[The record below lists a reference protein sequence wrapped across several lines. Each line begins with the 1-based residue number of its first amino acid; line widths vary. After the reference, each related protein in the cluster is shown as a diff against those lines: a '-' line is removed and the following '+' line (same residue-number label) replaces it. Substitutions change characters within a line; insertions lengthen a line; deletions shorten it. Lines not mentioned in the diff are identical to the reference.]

1 MEINSLRVGD
11 IDIIPVKSVRNLWAW
26 FDENMSM
33 DVHVG
38 KVCGKVF
45 RGLYKIRQIRK
56 FLSIESTKIQLHAF
70 VTSHLDYCNALLVGI
85 PQYQIQRLQ
94 KVLNVAARMTCLT
107 PKVAHITPVL
117 MNLHWL
123 PIKFRVEFKITL
135 PVFKAL
141 HGVAPCYVRAL
152 LSFQYEG
159 RSDDLSLLQVPRTN
173 TKTLGDR
180 AFKYAA
186 PSIRNMLPISV
197 RQCKT
202 LDSFKAQLKTFL
214 FRKAF
219 NITF

>member
-1 MEINSLRVGD
+1 M
-11 IDIIPVKSVRNLWAW
+11 
-26 FDENMSM
+26 FD
-33 DVHVG
+33 
-38 KVCGKVF
+38 
-45 RGLYKIRQIRK
+45 
-56 FLSIESTKIQLHAF
+56 T
-70 VTSHLDYCNALLVGI
+70 
-85 PQYQIQRLQ
+85 
-94 KVLNVAARMTCLT
+94 
-107 PKVAHITPVL
+107 KVAHITPVL

-141 HGVAPCYVRAL
+141 HGVAPCYVRDL

-202 LDSFKAQLKTFL
+202 LDSFTAQLKTFL